1 MIVYEVNLVV
11 QRRIEAEYRAW
22 LAGHIGEILALP
34 GFLGAEVFERVEPVA
49 SPDEFALCV
58 HYRLADAAALAEYF
72 ARHAPRL
79 RADGV
84 ARFGDGF
91 RADRRVL
98 QPSASY

>member
-1 MIVYEVNLVV
+1 VIVYEVNLVV

-22 LAGHIGEILALP
+22 LAGHIDEILALP

-49 SPDEFALCV
+49 GPDEFALCV
-58 HYRLADAAALAEYF
+58 HYRLAGAAALAEYF
-72 ARHAPRL
+72 AEHAPRL

-84 ARFGDGF
+84 DRFGGGF